1 MLWLQYLLNS
11 PRVWPLLGT
20 NLSLYFLI
28 FSYAVLRY
36 DKRGCVKESRVAG
49 CSYELCPLDGSSDD
63 GSCVNLP
70 KLSVN
75 DFVTDASNAVKYL
88 QRNWPSIDPHDITL
102 IGHSQ
107 GCSVVPYVAKQVSGV
122 KRIIQLAGIGV
133 PIDRVIE
140 EQLSNSN
147 HSYTIG
153 INICKATNGSTEVLK
168 YLEEVVFLSQQAYQG
183 STKIFP
189 LIKAGVLNRS
199 EIVMDA
205 PVGFWE
211 DWLHW
216 AEFDEL
222 YRTMS
227 ALATTGVKVLS
238 VNSPSDLQVWPQFYQ
253 PLHAFVLPL
262 PDSKIE
268 IIPGLTHILTPSSF
282 TTNQIDERVWTAI
295 LSFMQREK

>member
-122 KRIIQLAGIGV
+122 KRIIQLAGTNL
-133 PIDRVIE
+133 
-140 EQLSNSN
+140 QLS
-147 HSYTIG
+147 
-153 INICKATNGSTEVLK
+153 E
-168 YLEEVVFLSQQAYQG
+168 
-183 STKIFP
+183 
-189 LIKAGVLNRS
+189 
-199 EIVMDA
+199 
-205 PVGFWE
+205 
-211 DWLHW
+211 
-216 AEFDEL
+216 
-222 YRTMS
+222 
-227 ALATTGVKVLS
+227 
-238 VNSPSDLQVWPQFYQ
+238 
-253 PLHAFVLPL
+253 
-262 PDSKIE
+262 
-268 IIPGLTHILTPSSF
+268 
-282 TTNQIDERVWTAI
+282 
-295 LSFMQREK
+295 